1 MKEKENRLLFFLLYY
16 ADINKKNNILN
27 IPKWMYTVCTVL
39 YYFD

>member
-27 IPKWMYTVCTVL
+27 IPK
-39 YYFD
+39 